1 MELNRGEFETEEAD
15 LTGEVQEAIY
25 IREEEEG
32 RRKKRSFPRWKWGD
46 WQWLKYGGVGTAQRK
61 VGLYCVSFPCPR
73 SRKHW
78 LEKKK

>member
-32 RRKKRSFPRWKWGD
+32 EEEEEEELSEMDVGRLAKVEVWGC
-46 WQWLKYGGVGTAQRK
+46 GHRAEGR
-61 VGLYCVSFPCPR
+61 
-73 SRKHW
+73 
-78 LEKKK
+78 